1 MLFSNIN
8 KWLETVSANLYN
20 STLTIRESPGDE
32 DTTLPASTN
41 SHGANHARID
51 DNHVPAPATA
61 EKAPQETSH
70 KKEKSVLQAKLTKLA
85 IQVNISI

>member
-1 MLFSNIN
+1 M
-8 KWLETVSANLYN
+8 
-20 STLTIRESPGDE
+20 STLTIHEPPGEE

-51 DNHVPAPATA
+51 DNHVPAPSSTD
-61 EKAPQETSH
+61 KPPQETSH

-85 IQVNISI
+85 IQVNI